1 MPDRGF
7 NQLTA
12 RTRLQ
17 GRNASEVWTSLPDRP
32 SAEALQDQQV
42 ERGLSI
48 TDQEGDHVIDE
59 DIFACTPVASITT
72 TKIR

>member
-1 MPDRGF
+1 MDVLFSGAEEHIRG
-7 NQLTA
+7 
-12 RTRLQ
+12 
-17 GRNASEVWTSLPDRP
+17 SL
-32 SAEALQDQQV
+32 DQQV

>member
-1 MPDRGF
+1 MRRRFGLACRTVLRRRRSRMDVLFSGAEEHIRG
-7 NQLTA
+7 
-12 RTRLQ
+12 
-17 GRNASEVWTSLPDRP
+17 SL
-32 SAEALQDQQV
+32 DQQV